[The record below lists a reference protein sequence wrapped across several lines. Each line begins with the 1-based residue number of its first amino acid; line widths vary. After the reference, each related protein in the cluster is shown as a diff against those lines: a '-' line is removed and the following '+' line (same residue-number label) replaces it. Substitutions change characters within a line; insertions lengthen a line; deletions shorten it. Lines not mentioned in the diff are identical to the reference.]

1 MFANNPIPVWNW
13 YRPKG
18 SADATDRVRAL
29 YMDAPFSYTNAAGAH
44 RFPGGNWL
52 IEDEDGSNPRAMAPE
67 EFRSTYERLDEA
79 RAERTPPEIP
89 QPEPDAPSPDSTT
102 LQ

>member
-18 SADATDRVRAL
+18 EDRPEFRVRAL
-29 YMDAPFSYTNAAGAH
+29 YMDAPFTYTNSAGVF
-44 RFPGGNWL
+44 RVPGGNWL
-52 IEDEDGSNPRAMAPE
+52 IENAEGAQPRSMCDAD
-67 EFRSTYERLDEA
+67 FRILYERIDEA
-79 RAERTPPEIP
+79 RAERTPPENP
-89 QPEPDAPSPDSTT
+89 QPEPDEPSPDSTT